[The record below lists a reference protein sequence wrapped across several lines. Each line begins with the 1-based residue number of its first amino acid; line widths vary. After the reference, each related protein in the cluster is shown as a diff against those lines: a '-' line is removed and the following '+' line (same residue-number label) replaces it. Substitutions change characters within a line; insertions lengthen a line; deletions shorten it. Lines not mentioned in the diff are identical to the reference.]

1 MVSNSVSPMG
11 PPRCT
16 AVSGFLSPP
25 LGFRLRSS
33 VVRILLGVA
42 FATAYL
48 AQSIPV
54 WSKVQGSR
62 SARDFATY
70 HYAVQAAA
78 GGEDPYSKRVLGKAA
93 RRDKTRRSVHPYFYP
108 PPFLVAMTWTL
119 PLSLATAYRL
129 WFWANQL
136 FLVGTLLVLRR
147 WLQAPW
153 VLLLGVCAICTPLP
167 DNMMMGQANLL
178 VGLLVVVGLWRSNGV
193 AIGTAGMFK
202 MSPAL
207 YLLGWAARVQWR
219 PVGVAAA
226 TAVGLSLVS
235 LPLVGLDLQTQ
246 FFTEVLPGFGTGQYN
261 GLTVPITLPANHSVP
276 DLFNQLWPGPTKHT
290 LSAKAAT
297 GARGVSVLLLGATAW
312 AVRAARGTPQV
323 ASAFG
328 ALSIVLLVTPV
339 YTYEHHLSLLVFPLV
354 ASGTVFLK
362 QRAGHL
368 AWTLWGLGAGLSCT
382 PLGWLRA
389 AKEALPGVSW
399 WIQESKFLGLLLVGT
414 ACLLA
419 SQNRTRGA

>member
-1 MVSNSVSPMG
+1 M
-11 PPRCT
+11 
-16 AVSGFLSPP
+16 
-25 LGFRLRSS
+25 
-33 VVRILLGVA
+33 LGVA
-42 FATAYL
+42 LAAVYL
-48 AQSIPV
+48 AQSVPV
-54 WSKVQGSR
+54 WDKVRSSR

-70 HYAVQAAA
+70 HYAVQVAAE
-78 GGEDPYSKRVLGKAA
+78 GEDPYSKKLLGKAA
-93 RRDKTRRSVHPYFYP
+93 RREKTRRQVHPYFYP

-119 PLSLATAYRL
+119 PLSLGAAYRL

-136 FLVGTLLVLRR
+136 FLLGTLVVLRR

-153 VLLLGVCAICTPLP
+153 LLLLGVCAVCTPLP
-167 DNMMMGQANLL
+167 DSIMMGQANLL

-193 AIGTAGMFK
+193 AVGAAGMLK

-207 YLLGWAARVQWR
+207 YLLGWASRMQWR
-219 PVGVAAA
+219 PVGLAVA

-235 LPLVGLDLQTQ
+235 LPLVGLDLQVR

-276 DLFNQLWPGPTKHT
+276 DLFNQLWPGLTKHA
-290 LSAKAAT
+290 LSAKAAA
-297 GARGVSVLLLGATAW
+297 GARSVSLVLLGGAVW
-312 AVRAARGTPQV
+312 AVRAAKGTPQV

-354 ASGTVFLK
+354 ASGTVFV
-362 QRAGHL
+362 RAQAGRL
-368 AWTLWGLGAGLSCT
+368 SWALWGLGAGLSCT
-382 PLGWLRA
+382 PLGWLRS
-389 AKEALPGVSW
+389 AKEVAPACTW
-399 WIQESKFLGLLLVGT
+399 WIQESKFLGLVLVAS

-419 SQNRTRGA
+419 SRTRTRA